1 MASLLAG
8 NKTSSVKAMA
18 ALGAGLSDA
27 QKKQFDTLSKKPF
40 RDQVR
45 ACMLGSACYFVL
57 SVF

>member
-18 ALGAGLSDA
+18 ALGAGLTDA
-27 QKKQFDTLSKKPF
+27 QKKQFDTIAKKPF

-45 ACMLGSACYFVL
+45 ACMLGSACYFM
-57 SVF
+57 